1 MDGSLYY
8 LNTMASQISQAIKQI
23 CDEKNISYES
33 VIETIE
39 AALAAAYRKDF
50 GNKNQNIQVEFDPE
64 KYDGATAGI
73 RVFDVKEVVEDM
85 ELPEPEEEE
94 PQEGEKE
101 QKGETV
107 GASPSAKASG
117 DSPKEEEKPAEPAEG
132 EEVPEEDEEPKFNPK
147 TMIMIRDARDIKPD
161 AKIGEEIRVELSIPA
176 SFGRMAAQTAKQ
188 VIMQKLRE
196 AERNVIFEDFK
207 GREGELMNVTVQ
219 RREGRIVLID
229 LGRATGILLPED
241 QIENER
247 YYPGTRIKAHLREVT
262 MTPKGPEIRLSR
274 SSPDLVSALFGQEI
288 PEIANGIVMIKAI
301 AREAG
306 SRTKVAVMTNDDAID
321 PIGSCIGQ
329 RGTRIQS
336 VIRELGG
343 EKVDVVLWSED
354 PSQYI
359 AAALSPARVQKVDID
374 ADERL
379 ASVSVTSDQLSLAIG
394 KGGQNVRLAAK
405 LTNWKITI
413 TEEGGAVIAD
423 SETGEI
429 ADLESGTDEAA
440 VLDEHGERAER
451 ADEADAIDAKP
462 EEKSEESSPSA
473 EATGDKEVPVET
485 KDSSEMTEEPS
496 EEPAPEKPK
505 KKTKKK
511 DEAESKS

>member
-1 MDGSLYY
+1 
-8 LNTMASQISQAIKQI
+8 MASQISQAIKQI
-23 CDEKNISYES
+23 CEEKNIDEES

-64 KYDGATAGI
+64 KYDGATQGI

-85 ELPEPEEEE
+85 ELPVEPEEEE
-94 PQEGEKE
+94 EKPGMRPAARMGGAPE
-101 QKGETV
+101 AAETV
-107 GASPSAKASG
+107 G
-117 DSPKEEEKPAEPAEG
+117 
-132 EEVPEEDEEPKFNPK
+132 EDEEPKFNPK

-161 AKIGEEIRVELSIPA
+161 AAIGEEIRVELSIPA
-176 SFGRMAAQTAKQ
+176 AFGRMAAQTAKQ

-196 AERNVIFEDFK
+196 AERNVIFSDFK

-241 QIENER
+241 QIEGER
-247 YYPGTRIKAHLREVT
+247 YYPGTRLKALLREVV

-274 SSPDLVSALFGQEI
+274 SATALVNALFAQEI
-288 PEIANGIVMIKAI
+288 PEVANGIVAMKAI

-306 SRTKVAVMTNDDAID
+306 SRTKVAVTTNDDAID

-343 EKVDVVLWSED
+343 EKVDVILWSED
-354 PSQYI
+354 PAEYI
-359 AAALSPARVQKVDID
+359 ASALSPAKVVRVDLSK
-374 ADERL
+374 DEHL
-379 ASVSVTSDQLSLAIG
+379 AHVVVGADQLSLAIG

-405 LTNWKITI
+405 LTGWKITI
-413 TEEGGAVIAD
+413 AEEGGKAMAD
-423 SETGEI
+423 SEMGEYT
-429 ADLESGTDEAA
+429 AGEGEAHKDHDG
-440 VLDEHGERAER
+440 LDEHGEAAETS
-451 ADEADAIDAKP
+451 DEADRASA
-462 EEKSEESSPSA
+462 SP
-473 EATGDKEVPVET
+473 D
-485 KDSSEMTEEPS
+485 
-496 EEPAPEKPK
+496 APE
-505 KKTKKK
+505 
-511 DEAESKS
+511 AEPTVDANVEKISE